1 MQNCL
6 KSHALVHLVLLLV
19 PNELLPVS
27 ILREVSIYSI
37 ENTGGKCKH
46 LLALLLALMALLQR
60 LNDVND

>member
-1 MQNCL
+1 MY
-6 KSHALVHLVLLLV
+6 LVLLLV
-19 PNELLPVS
+19 PYELLPVN